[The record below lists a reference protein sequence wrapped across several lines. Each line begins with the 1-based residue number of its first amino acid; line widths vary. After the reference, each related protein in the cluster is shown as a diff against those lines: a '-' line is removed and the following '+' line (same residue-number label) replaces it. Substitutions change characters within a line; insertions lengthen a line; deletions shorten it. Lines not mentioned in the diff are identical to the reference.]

1 MGMILTITANPS
13 VDISYE
19 LDEFKIDDVN
29 RTSQVIKDAGGKGI
43 HVGYVV
49 KELGGAVVHSGFV
62 GGALGQYIKETLKSK
77 DQESRLIDIKEDTRN
92 CIAVLHGGNQ
102 TEILEKGPTI
112 SQEEKDE
119 FIKNLDKISEDCEII
134 NISGSLPQGLDV
146 DFYQT
151 IIKYAKDHNK
161 FVAVDTSGKTLEAII
176 NAEIKPDLIKPNET
190 EIGDVLGIEVN
201 KENLGQIL
209 LKEPFKDIRYVIAS
223 MGKDG
228 ALVKA
233 NDKIYG
239 ASVPE
244 VTAINPVG
252 SGDSSLA
259 GALFAINNGKD
270 DIEIIKTSMTC
281 GLLNV
286 LNKEIAHIN
295 IDDFD
300 KYYDLIKV
308 EEII

>member
-49 KELGGAVVHSGFV
+49 KELGGDVVHSGFV
-62 GGALGQYIKETLKSK
+62 GGALGQYIKETLKGK
-77 DQESRLIDIKEDTRN
+77 GQESRFVDIKEDTRN
-92 CIAVLHGGNQ
+92 CIAVLHDGNQ

-112 SQEEKDE
+112 SKAEKDE
-119 FIKNLDKISEDCEII
+119 FIENLVKISEGCEII
-134 NISGSLPQGLDV
+134 NISGSLPQGLEV

-161 FVAVDTSGKTLEAII
+161 FVSVDTSGKTLEAII
-176 NAEIKPDLIKPNET
+176 NADIKPDLIKPNET

-201 KENLGQIL
+201 KDNLAQIL
-209 LKEPFKDIRYVIAS
+209 LEEPFKDIKYVIAS

-239 ASVPE
+239 ASVPK
-244 VTAINPVG
+244 VTAVNPVG

-259 GALFAINNGKD
+259 GALSAINNGKD

-300 KYYDLIKV
+300 KYYDQIKV

>member
-1 MGMILTITANPS
+1 MILTITANPS

-49 KELGGAVVHSGFV
+49 KELGGDVVHSGFV
-62 GGALGQYIKETLKSK
+62 GGALGQYIKETLKGK
-77 DQESRLIDIKEDTRN
+77 GQESRFVDIKEDTRN
-92 CIAVLHGGNQ
+92 CIAVLHDGNQ

-112 SQEEKDE
+112 SKAEKDE
-119 FIKNLDKISEDCEII
+119 FIENLVKISEGCEII
-134 NISGSLPQGLDV
+134 NISGSLPQGLEV

-161 FVAVDTSGKTLEAII
+161 FVSVDTSGKTLEAII
-176 NAEIKPDLIKPNET
+176 NADIKPDLIKPNET

-201 KENLGQIL
+201 KDNLAQIL
-209 LKEPFKDIRYVIAS
+209 LEEPFKDIKYVIAS

-239 ASVPE
+239 ASVPK
-244 VTAINPVG
+244 VTAVNPVG

-259 GALFAINNGKD
+259 GALSAINNGKD

-300 KYYDLIKV
+300 KYYDQIKV